1 MALIKEPLD
10 VDFFVE
16 AQPLSD
22 IERKTISDYIINY
35 KKECNYPAVAGK
47 LTIALTAWKTDCP
60 FLTAESIM
68 ERITAN

>member
-22 IERKTISDYIINY
+22 IERKTISDYIICY
-35 KKECNYPAVAGK
+35 KKEKSNKKKVK
-47 LTIALTAWKTDCP
+47 VIVEKKSKEL
-60 FLTAESIM
+60 SV
-68 ERITAN
+68 

>member
-22 IERKTISDYIINY
+22 TERKAISDYIRNY
-35 KKECNYPAVAGK
+35 KKEKSNKKKIESYRRQK
-47 LTIALTAWKTDCP
+47 EQRTINVIWSKNTL
-60 FLTAESIM
+60 M
-68 ERITAN
+68 Q

>member
-22 IERKTISDYIINY
+22 IERKAISDYIISY
-35 KKECNYPAVAGK
+35 KKEKSNKKKGK
-47 LTIALTAWKTDCP
+47 VIVEKKSKEL
-60 FLTAESIM
+60 SV
-68 ERITAN
+68 

>member
-22 IERKTISDYIINY
+22 TERKAISDYIRNY
-35 KKECNYPAVAGK
+35 KKEKSNKKK
-47 LTIALTAWKTDCP
+47 LKVIVDKKNKEL
-60 FLTAESIM
+60 SM
-68 ERITAN
+68 

>member
-22 IERKTISDYIINY
+22 TERKAISDYIISY
-35 KKECNYPAVAGK
+35 KKEKSNKKKVK
-47 LTIALTAWKTDCP
+47 VMVEKKTKE
-60 FLTAESIM
+60 LSM
-68 ERITAN
+68 

>member
-22 IERKTISDYIINY
+22 RERKAISDYIISY
-35 KKECNYPAVAGK
+35 KKEKSNKKKVKAMDEK
-47 LTIALTAWKTDCP
+47 KTKE
-60 FLTAESIM
+60 LSV
-68 ERITAN
+68 